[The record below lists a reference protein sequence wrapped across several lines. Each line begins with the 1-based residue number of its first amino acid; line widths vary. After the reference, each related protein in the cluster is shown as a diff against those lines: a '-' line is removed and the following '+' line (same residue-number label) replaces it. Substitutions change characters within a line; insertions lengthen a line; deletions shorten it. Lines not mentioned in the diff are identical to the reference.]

1 MECKVVRDN
10 IDLELLSKDVHNHLE
25 TCELCSTYYKDHLLI
40 EEGLHET
47 YSNKITF
54 NSKKRDIMN
63 RIRPRK
69 GKKGLLIAAL
79 LFLMLT
85 VSFAD
90 EIYAIAEDIPL
101 VGDLMKYFMSNE
113 SAEYAKEHDYPM
125 QDLIFEKDGY
135 KLLVNDFYADP
146 YMGQF
151 MMALEKDG
159 ELIRGFSYAVIKEEK
174 EVFWREERNENTPW
188 TDVLLFKEVDED
200 IRVSIGIR
208 VEEQEIIFDEIFL
221 SKTNINQFAP
231 KIINCNEVI
240 DSEYGT
246 LKIESVEIYP
256 TTMYINTSYDYT
268 EDVMMIHLL
277 DLKLIDNFGK
287 EYIENSISF
296 LVSDEKKQRFRI
308 YGSCYYDEDVSSLEI
323 NFSTL
328 KLKIA
333 DEVLDVSLED
343 LEGQEFNDIRRYG
356 ASRYVFKDVD
366 VDDETIYFN
375 LKVSELSDNAVPLYL
390 TIYQNNEWVMMEQ
403 EDVIETLLP
412 EDEQYAFIP
421 LVQFNKWFNKDIKY
435 FFEKDGMLQINEW
448 IDKLDPYYEYRE
460 SNFYP
465 REKLEKYIDAFDNDV
480 SSEELDY
487 VLRNKTKETIW
498 INQMDFELISG
509 LPLDELKQSDAGK
522 AKIIDHL
529 ASEYYV
535 YYDLG
540 RIDDWIELIIEHGS
554 IGIGGFL
561 NSKLSEVS
569 YSGSYQE
576 EDNIRIGLFKSLSI
590 PRNRKI
596 ILELD

>member
-1 MECKVVRDN
+1 MECKIVRDN

-47 YSNKITF
+47 YSDKITF
-54 NSKKRDIMN
+54 NSRKRDIMN
-63 RIRPRK
+63 HIRPRK
-69 GKKGLLIAAL
+69 RKKGLLIAAL

-113 SAEYAKEHDYPM
+113 SAEYAKAHDYPM

-159 ELIRGFSYAVIKEEK
+159 ELIRGFSYAVIREDMEI
-174 EVFWREERNENTPW
+174 FWRDERNENTPW
-188 TDVLLFKEVDED
+188 TDVLLFKELDDD
-200 IRVSIGIR
+200 IRVNIGIR
-208 VEEQEIIFDEIFL
+208 VDNQEIIFDEIFL
-221 SKTNINQFAP
+221 SENKINQFAP

-240 DSEYGT
+240 DSEYGS
-246 LKIESVEIYP
+246 LKIESIEIYP

-268 EDVMMIHLL
+268 EDIMMIHLM
-277 DLKLIDNFGK
+277 DLKLIDNYGK
-287 EYIENSISF
+287 EYIENSISI
-296 LVSDEKKQRFRI
+296 LVNDEQKQRFRI

-323 NFSTL
+323 DFSTL
-328 KLKIA
+328 KLKIS
-333 DEVLDVSLED
+333 DEVLDVSLEE

-356 ASRYVFKDVD
+356 ASRYIFKDVD

-375 LKVSELSDNAVPLYL
+375 LEVSELSDNAVPLYL
-390 TIYQNNEWVMMEQ
+390 TIYQNKQWVMMER
-403 EDVIETLLP
+403 EDVIEALLP
-412 EDEQYAFIP
+412 EDEQYVYMP
-421 LVQFNKWFNKDIKY
+421 LFQLCKWFDKDIHY
-435 FFEKDGMLQINEW
+435 IYDKDGEILIKEW
-448 IDKLDPYYEYRE
+448 EDKLDPYYEYRE
-460 SNFYP
+460 SYYYT
-465 REKLEKYIDAFDNDV
+465 REKLLKYIEAFDYDL
-480 SSEELDY
+480 SRDELDY

-535 YYDLG
+535 YADFD
-540 RIDDWIELIIEHGS
+540 RIDEWIKLIIEHGR
-554 IGIGGFL
+554 IGIGGYL
-561 NSKLSEVS
+561 NSEFSEVS
-569 YSGSYQE
+569 YSGSYKE
-576 EDNIRIGLFKSLSI
+576 GRIRIGLFKSLSI
-590 PRNRKI
+590 PRERKI
-596 ILELD
+596 ILELN